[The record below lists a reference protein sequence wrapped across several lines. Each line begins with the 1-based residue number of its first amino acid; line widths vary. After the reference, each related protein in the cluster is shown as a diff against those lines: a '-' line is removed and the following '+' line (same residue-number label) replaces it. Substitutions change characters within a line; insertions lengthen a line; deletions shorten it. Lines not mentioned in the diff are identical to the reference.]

1 MRKTNKIISSLA
13 ALLVSTSV
21 FSSMKGYASGV
32 PDPDTAVAENY
43 WAEIEKDN
51 SIYGGVYPKYLMKL
65 QESVL
70 KNSQLSVTANSPSTG
85 IYKNVNTLTYM
96 RGADIFDELSQ
107 PELIESI
114 NPSGDPNF
122 QDGKYHNP
130 FNFDFATDF
139 IRTRD
144 QLNVYGDI
152 AVNGNTQNNAVATH
166 KVGEKL
172 NLDFSVDLSNFS
184 KWQNIRFWGNIN
196 GPSARMEWKT
206 NGTEGYRAT
215 DAELLFILNIPQ
227 GVSVPDTAQISV
239 TGLPNFSVK
248 KEIIDGKVVIR
259 LRKIQETKGYMTA
272 QEYYALLKQIKKVT
286 VSINGLLVE
295 DTVATNKNL
304 SITGSIVGV
313 QDELSTDSKTIAIN
327 KNGSGPNDARAAYFF
342 AAKQSSAGRDSSVT
356 ADKQNLISYTFKVD
370 KSTNEAPVLKVKD
383 ATINKGEN
391 LDLMSLVVSATDK
404 EDGDLTNKVKLVDNG
419 GFDKDKVGK
428 YIVTFKVTD
437 KDGASTTAKST
448 VMVIEKVNN
457 NNNNNNNNNGNNIDN
472 NGEKPFKGKLSN
484 TGIST
489 DKGLYYGAWFGLLV
503 VLGVTTLR
511 KRKKED

>member
-1 MRKTNKIISSLA
+1 MRKANKIISSLA

-21 FSSMKGYASGV
+21 FSSIKGYASGV

-65 QESVL
+65 QDSVL

-96 RGADIFDELSQ
+96 RGVDIFDELSQ

-206 NGTEGYRAT
+206 NGTEGYRA
-215 DAELLFILNIPQ
+215 NIPQ

-248 KEIIDGKVVIR
+248 KEIIDGKIVIR

-272 QEYYALLKQIKKVT
+272 QEYYALLKQIKRVT

-295 DTVATNKNL
+295 DTVVTNKNL
-304 SITGSIVGV
+304 SITGSVVGV
-313 QDELSTDSKTIAIN
+313 QDELSTDSKTTAIN

-342 AAKQSSAGRDSSVT
+342 AAKQSSAGRDSAVAT
-356 ADKQNLISYTFKVD
+356 DKQNLISYTFKVD

-383 ATINKGEN
+383 VTINKGEN
-391 LDLMSLVVSATDK
+391 LNLMGLVVSATDK
-404 EDGDLTNKVKLVDNG
+404 EDGNLTNKVKLVDNG

-437 KDGASTTAKST
+437 KDGASATAKST
-448 VMVIEKVNN
+448 VTVIEKVNN
-457 NNNNNNNNNGNNIDN
+457 DGNNSNNNNNNGSN
-472 NGEKPFKGKLSN
+472 NGEKAFKGKLSN

-489 DKGLYYGAWFGLLV
+489 DKGLYYESWFGLLV
-503 VLGVTTLR
+503 VLGVLTLR
-511 KRKKED
+511 KWKKED